1 MPILALDMAKSHL
14 RVTWPNEDQL
24 IGLYLT
30 AAEGSAASFLNR
42 QFYMNAAELAAA
54 VLAGTAGDD
63 PMVANA
69 EIQAAVLLT
78 VGHLYMNR
86 EDTVVG
92 ATVAELPRGA
102 LDLLQP
108 YRVGLGV

>member
-1 MPILALDMAKSHL
+1 MPILALDMVKSHL
-14 RVTWPNEDQL
+14 RVTWADEDQL
-24 IGLYLT
+24 IGLYLA

-42 QFYMNAAELAAA
+42 KVYQDQAALDAA
-54 VLAGTAGDD
+54 VLAETAGDD
-63 PMVANA
+63 PMVANS

-78 VGHLYMNR
+78 VGHLYANR
-86 EDTVVG
+86 EDSVIG

-102 LDLLQP
+102 LDMLQP

>member
-1 MPILALDMAKSHL
+1 MPILALDMVKSHL
-14 RVTWPNEDQL
+14 RVTWSDEDQL
-24 IGLYLT
+24 IGLYLA
-30 AAEGSAASFLNR
+30 AAEGAAASFLNR
-42 QFYMNAAELAAA
+42 QFYKTTEEMAAA

-78 VGHLYMNR
+78 TGHLYSNR
-86 EDTVVG
+86 EDVVVG

-102 LDLLQP
+102 RDLLQP

>member
-1 MPILALDMAKSHL
+1 MLA
-14 RVTWPNEDQL
+14 E
-24 IGLYLT
+24 
-30 AAEGSAASFLNR
+30 
-42 QFYMNAAELAAA
+42 
-54 VLAGTAGDD
+54 TAGDD
-63 PMVANA
+63 PMVVNP

-86 EDTVVG
+86 EDTIVG

>member
-1 MPILALDMAKSHL
+1 MTILALDMVKSHL

-24 IGLYLT
+24 IGLYLA

-42 QFYMNAAELAAA
+42 KVYPDQDALEAA
-54 VLAGTAGDD
+54 VLAETAGDD
-63 PMVANA
+63 PMVVNP

-86 EDTVVG
+86 EDTIVG